1 MKKRLKRKNEKK
13 IGMTNRFEASMIS
26 PDRNFSLCDWYNG
39 RTDVSN
45 YDLMTIYKRARYLY
59 ENTPEIKQAVSTLC
73 LLMGTLTPRPA
84 SRDEEFNKL
93 AREAFLKRALN
104 ARLFETTGR
113 LNFFQAQNWIEKKA
127 IIDGDNLTVMTRHS
141 YDKGGGIALFAAPQI
156 CGTDDREFN
165 RSMGVVMGKSG
176 RIQKYLVKD
185 THLNK
190 TVEIDANRAVL
201 YGHSPDPNEPRTI
214 SELVTAICTA
224 QDIAEINKLHKQQ
237 VKIGATFG
245 LIETKNIQDKRS
257 GLNDLIAARQA
268 RQNGEEV
275 IEPKAENPLVIDGVK
290 AISLEPG
297 RDLKTLHNANPS
309 NEVRAYV
316 HDLINAIAY
325 SVGIDPQV
333 LFNPESLGSAST
345 RFILA
350 KAKDWAR
357 NRLFDREAWA
367 NRVYQH
373 IIACE
378 IESGRLRPCKYP
390 DEQFA
395 VNWINRTEWSI
406 DLGHDTNSFI
416 SLFNNG
422 LADANTWTLSH
433 YDLTVEEIAE
443 RTAHDKAHI
452 RQIAEKYGLPV
463 EALLQNVAG
472 ATPVSWEQV
481 PMPKDEHPEPNFQ
494 ETNNE

>member
-1 MKKRLKRKNEKK
+1 MKKKYKNKK
-13 IGMTNRFEASMIS
+13 SKVEMTNRYEASTIS
-26 PDRNFSLCDWYNG
+26 PYRNFNFINWYNG
-39 RTDVSN
+39 RNDISSW
-45 YDLMTIYKRARYLY
+45 DLMTIYNRARHLY
-59 ENTPEIKQAVSTLC
+59 DNTPEIRQAVSTLC

-84 SRDEEFNKL
+84 TRDEEFNKL
-93 AREAFLKRALN
+93 AREAFLRRATN
-104 ARLFETTGR
+104 PRLFETTGR

-127 IIDGDNLTVMTRHS
+127 IIDGDNLTVMTRHA

-156 CGTDDREFN
+156 CGVDDKN
-165 RSMGVVMGKSG
+165 YNKSMGVIMGKSG
-176 RIQKYLVKD
+176 KIQKFLVKD
-185 THLNK
+185 YNLDK
-190 TVEIDANRAVL
+190 SVEIDANKAVL
-201 YGHSPDPNEPRTI
+201 YSHSPDPNEPRTI
-214 SELVTAICTA
+214 SELVAAICTA

-245 LIETKNIQDKRS
+245 LVETKNIQDKRT
-257 GLNDLIAARQA
+257 GLNDLISARQA

-275 IEPKAENPLVIDGVK
+275 IEPKAESPLIIDGVK

-297 RDLKTLHNANPS
+297 RDLKTLHNQNPS
-309 NEVRAYV
+309 SEVRAYV
-316 HDLINAIAY
+316 HDLINSLAY

-357 NRLFDREAWA
+357 TRLYDREIWA

-373 IIACE
+373 IISCE
-378 IESGRLRPCKYP
+378 IEAGRLRPCKYSE
-390 DEQFA
+390 EQYN

-416 SLFNNG
+416 SLYNNG

-452 RQIAEKYGLPV
+452 RQIAENYGLPI
-463 EALLQNVAG
+463 
-472 ATPVSWEQV
+472 
-481 PMPKDEHPEPNFQ
+481 
-494 ETNNE
+494 